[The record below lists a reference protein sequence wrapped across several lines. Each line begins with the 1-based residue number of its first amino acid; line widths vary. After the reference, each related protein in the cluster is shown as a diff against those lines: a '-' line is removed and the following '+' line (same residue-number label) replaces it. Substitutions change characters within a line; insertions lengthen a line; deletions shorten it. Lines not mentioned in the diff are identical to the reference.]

1 MIWLMENL
9 KISSRTDCG
18 KLLCYQAFNITKNPK
33 CDRYQ
38 TDFAVVAY
46 KILDKVW

>member
-1 MIWLMENL
+1 MAHG
-9 KISSRTDCG
+9 KFKDFPRRTDCG
-18 KLLCYQAFNITKNPK
+18 KLLCDQAFNIAENPK

-46 KILDKVW
+46 KILNKVW